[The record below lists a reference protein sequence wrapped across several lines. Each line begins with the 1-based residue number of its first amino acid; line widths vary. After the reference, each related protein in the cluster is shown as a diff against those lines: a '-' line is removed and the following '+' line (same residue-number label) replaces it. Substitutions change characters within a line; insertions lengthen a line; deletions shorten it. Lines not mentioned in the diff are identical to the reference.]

1 MNPRSLRIA
10 VLLSGR
16 GSNLDALIQQVHRAD
31 DVPARIV
38 GVVANRPGAGGLAR
52 ARAAGITSAC
62 VDHRAFS
69 GREAFEAVLATTLEA
84 LEPDLLLLAGFMRIL
99 TPGFVER
106 FSPRMLNIHPSLL
119 PDFPGLDTHARA
131 LQRGDAEAGASVHV
145 VTPELDS
152 GPVLA
157 RVRVPVE
164 PDDDPQRLEARVRA
178 AEHLLYPAV
187 TAWVASGRLELDAR
201 TPRLDGRPLPPQGID
216 HRVEEGRLRPCS
228 REHEDSD

>member
-1 MNPRSLRIA
+1 MTTGTLRIA

-16 GSNLDALIQQVHRAD
+16 GSNLEALIERIHRQAA
-31 DVPARIV
+31 VPAEIV
-38 GVVANRPGAGGLAR
+38 GVVANRPGAGGLER
-52 ARAAGITSAC
+52 ARAAGITAAC

-69 GREAFEAVLATTLEA
+69 GREAFETALATTLEA

-99 TPGFVER
+99 TPGFVQR

-131 LQRGDAEAGASVHV
+131 LARGDAEAGASVHV

-164 PDDDPQRLEARVRA
+164 PGDDPARLEARVRS

-187 TAWVASGRLELDAR
+187 TAWVASGRIELDAR
-201 TPRLDGRPLPPQGID
+201 TPRLEGRPLPPRGID
-216 HRVEEGRLRPCS
+216 HRVEGGRLTPCS
-228 REHEDSD
+228 EEHEDTD